1 MYMQKYDM
9 SGRIAVVTGGTQ
21 GIGLATA
28 DALGEAGARLVLLTN
43 DQGQIAEAETMLRGK
58 GRDVTSFVADVTDSG
73 AVSAMADEIE
83 RDIGPVDTLVC
94 NAGIARSGTAAEEV
108 EDELFLNVMDVNLN
122 GVFWCCRAFGKKML
136 GRGKGSIVNIGS
148 MSGIINNI
156 PQDQCYYNIS
166 KAGVHQLTKSLAA
179 EWAARG
185 VRVNC
190 VAPTYIETP
199 LTKFGMEDD
208 PDMAKT
214 WLEMTPMKRVGQP
227 DEIASVVLFLASDAS
242 SLMTGSV
249 VLADAGYTLW

>member
-1 MYMQKYDM
+1 MYMKKYDM
-9 SGRIAVVTGGTQ
+9 SGKIAVVTGGTQ

-43 DQGQIAEAETMLRGK
+43 DQAQISDAEMMLRGK
-58 GRDVTSFVADVTDSG
+58 GHEVTSFVIDVTKSA
-73 AVSAMADEIE
+73 AVSAMAETIE
-83 RDIGPVDTLVC
+83 SEVGPVDTLIC
-94 NAGIARSGTAAEEV
+94 NAGIARSGTSAEDV

-122 GVFWCCRAFGKKML
+122 GVFWCCRTFGKKML
-136 GRGKGSIVNIGS
+136 ARSSGTIVNIGS
-148 MSGIINNI
+148 MSGVINNI

-166 KAGVHQLTKSLAA
+166 KAAVHQLTKALAS
-179 EWAARG
+179 EWADKG

-208 PDMAKT
+208 PDMAKK